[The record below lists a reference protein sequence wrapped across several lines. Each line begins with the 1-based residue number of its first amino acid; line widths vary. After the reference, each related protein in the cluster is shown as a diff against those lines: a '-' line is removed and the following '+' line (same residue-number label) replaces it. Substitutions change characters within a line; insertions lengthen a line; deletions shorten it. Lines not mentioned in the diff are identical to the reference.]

1 MPPGQ
6 YVSAF
11 NQSPTDKISSAAAP
25 GASGNDSTV
34 SGNLSTKM
42 AGTGLSF
49 AAISSSATK
58 ALDSISKKL
67 RGDTKSL
74 AQTSTERLSPNELVS
89 KRKANSGRKETFASS
104 HMPSRKL
111 NEAKAAQNKVAMMQY
126 PPDMRK
132 YYINFSLGEYVRPTP
147 YVATEFKSDM
157 SIALPMPANLLDP
170 TGVKLNPNEMGGM
183 IGGAAENVAAIV
195 QDIKG
200 QARPSPGAGS
210 LGAIGNMAAGAVY
223 NTLYDVGSAIPGLDS
238 VTGTVGQLFAAVP
251 NPHVTVFFQGVDLR
265 THSFTWK
272 FAPKNESESIMI
284 QAIIKEFKKRMLPNY
299 KWGAANVLG
308 YPNMVQITL
317 EPNMND
323 TLYTFKKCMI
333 SAINVNYAP
342 NGIPSFF
349 ANSRHPTV
357 IEFQI
362 NLQELEIFTSQDYG
376 GTNGNLANAPTEQDV
391 ARIKE
396 SSASIASNKK

>member
-11 NQSPTDKISSAAAP
+11 NQSPTDKISSAATP

-34 SGNLSTKM
+34 SGNLTTKM
-42 AGTGLSF
+42 TGTGLSF

-58 ALDSISKKL
+58 ALDSISSKL
-67 RGDTKSL
+67 RGDTKNL

-89 KRKANSGRKETFASS
+89 KRKAESGSKETFASS
-104 HMPSRKL
+104 HMTKTKITA
-111 NEAKAAQNKVAMMQY
+111 AKKQQGGIDLLQY

-132 YYINFSLGEYVRPTP
+132 YYINFAIGEYVRPTP
-147 YVATEFKSDM
+147 YVKTEFLPQVR
-157 SIALPMPANLLDP
+157 IALPMPANLLDP

-200 QARPSPGAGS
+200 QARPAAGAGS

-272 FAPKNESESIMI
+272 FAPKNVSESIMI
-284 QAIIKEFKKRMLPNY
+284 QTIIKEFKKRMLPNY

-317 EPNMND
+317 EPDMKD

-333 SAINVNYAP
+333 SSVNVNYAP
-342 NGIPSFF
+342 NGVPSFF

-362 NLQELEIFTSQDYG
+362 NFQELEIFTSQDYG
-376 GTNGNLANAPTEQDV
+376 GTNGNLFDAPTEQQV

-396 SSASIASNKK
+396 STASIASNKK